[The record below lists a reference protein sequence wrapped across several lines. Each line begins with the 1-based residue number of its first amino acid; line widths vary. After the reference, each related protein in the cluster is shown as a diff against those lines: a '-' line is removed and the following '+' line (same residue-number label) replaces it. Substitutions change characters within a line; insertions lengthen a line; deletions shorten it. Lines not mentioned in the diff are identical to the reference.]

1 MRGAA
6 AMAGLLVLAS
16 GAGCSLTRGDGMAQR
31 TVAGRPLVSPGA
43 EAYLVWHDAAG
54 WHLRA
59 RADVARRFHGD
70 IETGSAERVTPVGG
84 IAGDALVTGGDGIA
98 FSFALEGG
106 EAGFDWRGDGCQ
118 AFALYIDGDERPL
131 RVFAGALGASPAK
144 VPFSLCP

>member
-1 MRGAA
+1 MRGVGVLVV
-6 AMAGLLVLAS
+6 GLLVLS

-31 TVAGRPLVSPGA
+31 TIPGRPLVSPST

-59 RADVARRFHGD
+59 RADVARRFHGE
-70 IETGSAERVTPVGG
+70 IETGGGTSVNPVGG
-84 IAGDALVTGGDGIA
+84 LAKSAILTGGGGIA
-98 FSFALEGG
+98 FNFALDGA

-118 AFALYIDGDERPL
+118 AFALFIDGDVRPL